1 LGHRHRHAKEPDEE
15 FVQTYSTYR
24 DVDNED
30 GDRFM
35 AESIAEAE
43 AEIKAHK
50 NGANVVTESL
60 IRAEEAQESKD
71 DLSALDSTSAKSIK
85 QMTEELIDGA
95 LTTKSVVSYN
105 GGEVDVKNFSDDG
118 SEEIR

>member
-1 LGHRHRHAKEPDEE
+1 
-15 FVQTYSTYR
+15 
-24 DVDNED
+24 
-30 GDRFM
+30 M

-85 QMTEELIDGA
+85 QMTDDLIDGA

-118 SEEIR
+118 SEEIRQNTKAAIKQALYEVDPNAAKKAALAQQAPL